1 MRILEAV
8 RIEIAVRSLRSDP
21 ERSLTD
27 LAAALGFSELS
38 AFSRTLRQKPDRMAE
53 VQGPA
58 LHSLAAVVST
68 SSTRPR
74 IRCSFGERFVVPCE
88 GGSPRRTPAISQ
100 SGPDHTGTEFGG
112 E

>member
-38 AFSRTLRQKPDRMAE
+38 AFSRWFRVRFGKSPTAWRRSRDR
-53 VQGPA
+53 PSI
-58 LHSLAAVVST
+58 H
-68 SSTRPR
+68 
-74 IRCSFGERFVVPCE
+74 
-88 GGSPRRTPAISQ
+88 
-100 SGPDHTGTEFGG
+100 
-112 E
+112 